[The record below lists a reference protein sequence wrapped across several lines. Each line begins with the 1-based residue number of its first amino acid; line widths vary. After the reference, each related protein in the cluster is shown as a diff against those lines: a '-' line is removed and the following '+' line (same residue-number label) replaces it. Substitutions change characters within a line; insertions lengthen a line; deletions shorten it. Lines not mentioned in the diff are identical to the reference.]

1 MMKKPRVLLFATDL
15 DGTLLGEAGATSRFA
30 AAWAAVEPGVRPL
43 LVYNTG
49 RTVDDVRGL
58 VRAGVLPECD
68 YIVGG
73 VGTELFSNLYDY
85 SREFSARFTSGWSL
99 ERIER
104 IVRTIPAV
112 RPQPEAFC
120 QAFKSSWFWDDASA
134 ADLQALAG
142 RLASGGIAAHLVY
155 SARRFLDVLPAQGGK
170 GNALAWLA
178 QRLGIPLAQVLVA
191 GDTGND
197 TSMFQLPDVCGI
209 IVGNALPELRG
220 EVDGPNFHRARLS
233 AADGVVEGLRHFSV
247 LPKIAGTDAARI
259 RG

>member
-1 MMKKPRVLLFATDL
+1 MRKPSVRLFATDL
-15 DGTLLGEAGATSRFA
+15 DGTLLGEAGATARFA
-30 AAWAAVEPGVRPL
+30 AAWAALKPGVRPL

-73 VGTELFSNLYDY
+73 VGTELFSNHSDY
-85 SREFSARFTSGWSL
+85 SREFSARFTSGWNL
-99 ERIER
+99 GRIER
-104 IVRTIPAV
+104 IVRTIPTV

-120 QAFKSSWFWDDASA
+120 HAFKSSWFWDDASA
-134 ADLQALAG
+134 ADIQALAE
-142 RLASGGIAAHLVY
+142 RLESAGTAAHLVY

-178 QRLGIPLAQVLVA
+178 QRLGISPAQVLVA
-191 GDTGND
+191 GDTAND
-197 TSMFQLPDVCGI
+197 TSMFRLPDVRGI
-209 IVGNALPELRG
+209 IVGNALPELHG
-220 EVDGPNFHRARLS
+220 EADGPNFHRAQLS
-233 AADGVVEGLRHFSV
+233 VADGVVEGLRHFSV
-247 LPKIAGTDAARI
+247 LPKIAGTDAAGI

>member
-1 MMKKPRVLLFATDL
+1 MKKPRIRLFATDL
-15 DGTLLGEAGATSRFA
+15 DGTLLGDTEATARFA
-30 AAWAAVEPGVRPL
+30 TEWATLKSGVRPL

-58 VRAGVLPECD
+58 MRAGVLPECD

-85 SREFSARFTSGWSL
+85 SREFSARFASGWNVA
-99 ERIER
+99 RIER
-104 IVRTIPAV
+104 IVRTISAV
-112 RPQPEAFC
+112 RPQPPAFC
-120 QAFKSSWFWDDASA
+120 HAFKSSWFWDDASA
-134 ADLQALAG
+134 AELHALEQ
-142 RLASGGIAAHLVY
+142 RLASGGIAAHVVY
-155 SARRFLDVLPAQGGK
+155 SSRRFLDVLPAQGGK

-197 TSMFQLPDVCGI
+197 TSMFQLADVRGI

-220 EVDGPNFHRARLS
+220 EADGPNFHRARLS
-233 AADGVVEGLRHFSV
+233 AADGVVEGLRHFGV
-247 LPKIAGTDAARI
+247 LPKMAANEASRL

>member
-1 MMKKPRVLLFATDL
+1 MKKPRVLLFATDL
-15 DGTLLGEAGATSRFA
+15 DGTLLGDVDATARFA
-30 AAWAAVEPGVRPL
+30 AAWATLKPGVRPL

-99 ERIER
+99 GRIER
-104 IVRTIPAV
+104 IVQTIPGV

-120 QAFKSSWFWDDASA
+120 HAFKSSWFWNDASA
-134 ADLQALAG
+134 ADIHLLEQ
-142 RLASGGIAAHLVY
+142 RLASGGIAAHIVY
-155 SARRFLDVLPAQGGK
+155 SSRRFLDVLPAQGGK

-191 GDTGND
+191 GDTAND
-197 TSMFQLPDVCGI
+197 ASMFQLADVRGI

-220 EVDGPNFHRARLS
+220 EADGPNFHRARLS

-247 LPKIAGTDAARI
+247 LPKIAGTDVART